1 MNTLFLPLPGRSCF
15 LLSAVGAVG
24 KVEIPRSGRDF
35 QAERKS
41 LLGDFSAERLFHSP
55 VCGAHILRGES

>member
-1 MNTLFLPLPGRSCF
+1 MNTMFLSLPGRSCF

-35 QAERKS
+35 QAEGKS
-41 LLGDFSAERLFHSP
+41 LLVDFSAERLFHSP
-55 VCGAHILRGES
+55 VCAHILRGEP